1 MIELFT
7 AHAPELMFGSLLMFL
22 LTGFPVAFALAACGL
37 LFGFIGVEIGLL
49 SPSIFQA
56 LPLRVFGIIQNDTLL
71 AIPFFTLMGLVL
83 ERSGMAE
90 ELLDTVGQVFGPIR
104 GGLALAV
111 IFVGALLA
119 ATTGVVAAAVISM
132 GLISLPIM
140 LRYGY
145 SPAIASGA
153 ITASGTLAQIV
164 PPSLVL
170 IVIADQLGRSVGD
183 LYKGAFIPA
192 SILIG
197 LYVLFIIGLAIFK
210 PAMVPALPPEART
223 YREPDGSSGMR
234 SLGVFMLFVTIVSVT
249 FGIYYSEIL
258 SAFKGTEVKAALD
271 ETIVVALTGGTLFAF
286 VAAMANKLTGLGL
299 LSRITERVTFVL
311 IPPLALIFLV
321 LGTIFLG
328 VATPT
333 EGGAMGAVGG
343 MIMAF
348 SRGKLDMAM
357 LKHGL
362 ESTARLSC
370 FVLFILIGSTIFSFT
385 FTAVDGPIW
394 VEHLFDKLPGGEIG
408 FLVFVN
414 TVIFFLGFFIDFFE
428 IAFILIPLL
437 APVADKLGID
447 LVWFGVLLAMNLQTS
462 FLTPPFGFA
471 LFYLRSVAPAK
482 DYLDRITKQR
492 VAGVKT
498 TDIYAG
504 SIPFVLMQ
512 IVMVVALIAFPGL
525 VTFTLDKKLEVDLD
539 TIEIKVEGSGGGDG
553 GGWGAPQSDSWGGGA
568 APAEPA
574 PGGDAPA
581 EGSAA
586 PAESGSAAPAGEAA
600 PAGGNEGFGTQQRGW

>member
-1 MIELFT
+1 MIELFA
-7 AHAPELMFGSLLMFL
+7 AHIPELMFGSLILFL
-22 LTGFPVAFALAACGL
+22 LTGFPVAFSLAACGL
-37 LFGFIGVEIGLL
+37 MFGFLGMELGLL
-49 SPSIFQA
+49 PPSLFQA

-71 AIPFFTLMGLVL
+71 AIPFFTLMGLIL

-90 ELLDTVGQVFGPIR
+90 DLLDTVGQVFGPIR

-119 ATTGVVAAAVISM
+119 ATTGVVAASVISM

-153 ITASGTLAQIV
+153 ITASGTLAQII

-170 IVIADQLGRSVGD
+170 IVMADQLGRSVGD

-192 SILIG
+192 FVLVG
-197 LYVLFIIGLAIFK
+197 LYALFIIGLAIFK
-210 PAMVPALPPEART
+210 PTMVPALPPEARA
-223 YREPDGSSGMR
+223 YRQPDGSSGIR
-234 SLGVFMLFVTIVSVT
+234 SLVVFGLLVSAVSMA
-249 FGIYYSEIL
+249 FGLSYGDIL
-258 SAFKGTEVKAALD
+258 SAIKGEDVTPALD
-271 ETIVVALTGGTLFAF
+271 ETIVIALTGGTLLAL
-286 VAAMANKLTGLGL
+286 VGALINKALGLGL

-328 VATPT
+328 IATPT

-343 MIMAF
+343 MIMAWA
-348 SRGKLDMAM
+348 RGKLDMGL
-357 LKHGL
+357 LKHAL

-385 FTAVDGPIW
+385 FTAVDGQIW

-414 TVIFFLGFFIDFFE
+414 TVIFILGFFIDFFE
-428 IAFILIPLL
+428 IAFILVPLL
-437 APVADKLGID
+437 APVADKMGID

-482 DYLDRITKQR
+482 DYLDRITNKR
-492 VAGVKT
+492 IAGVKT
-498 TDIYAG
+498 MDIYRGA
-504 SIPFVLMQ
+504 IPFVIIQ
-512 IVMVVALIAFPGL
+512 IAMVAALIAFPGL
-525 VTFTLDKKLEVDLD
+525 VTFGLDKKIEVDLD
-539 TIEIKVEGSGGGDG
+539 TIEINVQSGSEGG
-553 GGWGAPQSDSWGGGA
+553 GGWGQQSDTWGGGGA
-568 APAEPA
+568 APADDGGAASEPA
-574 PGGDAPA
+574 PADGQAPTD
-581 EGSAA
+581 
-586 PAESGSAAPAGEAA
+586 SGTQSG
-600 PAGGNEGFGTQQRGW
+600 EGFGTNQRGW

>member
-1 MIELFT
+1 MIELFA
-7 AHAPELMFGSLLMFL
+7 AHAPEMMFGSLLIFL
-22 LTGFPVAFALAACGL
+22 LTGFPVAFSLAACGL
-37 LFGFIGVEIGLL
+37 LFGFLGIEAGLL

-71 AIPFFTLMGLVL
+71 AIPFFTLMGLIL

-119 ATTGVVAAAVISM
+119 ATTGVVAASVISM

-192 SILIG
+192 FILIG
-197 LYVLFIIGLAIFK
+197 LYALFIIGLAIFK
-210 PAMVPALPPEART
+210 PSLVPALPPEART
-223 YREPDGSSGMR
+223 YRQPDGSSGMR
-234 SLGVFMLFVTIVSVT
+234 SLGVFGLFVTIVAVT
-249 FGIYYSEIL
+249 FGMNYGEIL
-258 SAFKGTEVKAALD
+258 TALKGEEITPALD

-286 VAAMANKLTGLGL
+286 VAALINKVTGMGL

-343 MIMAF
+343 MVMALM
-348 SRGKLDMAM
+348 RGKLDMGL
-357 LKHGL
+357 LKHAL

-385 FTAVDGPIW
+385 FTAIDGQIW

-428 IAFILIPLL
+428 IAFILVPLL
-437 APVADKLGID
+437 APVADKMGID

-482 DYLDRITKQR
+482 DFIDRVTSKR

-498 TDIYAG
+498 MDIYRG
-504 SIPFVLMQ
+504 SIPFVIMQ
-512 IVMVVALIAFPGL
+512 IAMVVALIVFPGL
-525 VTFTLDKKLEVDLD
+525 VTFSLDKKVEVDLN
-539 TIEIKVEGSGGGDG
+539 TIEINVQSGGDG
-553 GGWGAPQSDSWGGGA
+553 GGWSQESSDSWGGGN
-568 APAEPA
+568 EP
-574 PGGDAPA
+574 
-581 EGSAA
+581 S
-586 PAESGSAAPAGEAA
+586 SSNEAA
-600 PAGGNEGFGTQQRGW
+600 PGSTPTDGAAPTDGNNSSSEGLGTTQRGW

>member
-7 AHAPELMFGSLLMFL
+7 AHAPELMFGSLLIFL

-145 SPAIASGA
+145 DKRLASG
-153 ITASGTLAQIV
+153 
-164 PPSLVL
+164 
-170 IVIADQLGRSVGD
+170 VIADQLGRSVGD
-183 LYKGAFIPA
+183 MYKGAFVPA
-192 SILIG
+192 FMLIG

-234 SLGVFMLFVTIVSVT
+234 SLGVFTVFITAIAVA
-249 FGIYYSEIL
+249 FGMHYGEIL
-258 SAFKGTEVKAALD
+258 SALKGTEVKPAMD

-286 VAAMANKLTGLGL
+286 VAAMINKLTGLGL

-343 MIMAF
+343 MILAF
-348 SRGKLDMAM
+348 SRGKLDLAM

-362 ESTARLSC
+362 EATARLSC

-428 IAFILIPLL
+428 IAFILVPLL

-482 DYLDRITKQR
+482 DYLDRVTRKR

-539 TIEIKVEGSGGGDG
+539 TIEIKIEGSGGGDG

-574 PGGDAPA
+574 QGGDAPA
-581 EGSAA
+581 EG
-586 PAESGSAAPAGEAA
+586 GSAAPTGEAA
-600 PAGGNEGFGTQQRGW
+600 PTGGNEGFGTQQRGW

>member
-1 MIELFT
+1 MIELLSNSI
-7 AHAPELMFGSLLMFL
+7 PQLMFGGLLIFL
-22 LTGFPVAFALAACGL
+22 LTGFPVAFSLAATGL
-37 LFGFIGVEIGLL
+37 LFGFIGMELGLL
-49 SPSIFQA
+49 PPSLFQA

-71 AIPFFTLMGLVL
+71 AIPFFTLMGLIL

-90 ELLDTVGQVFGPIR
+90 DLLDTVGQVFGPIR

-119 ATTGVVAAAVISM
+119 ATTGVVAASVISM

-145 SPAIASGA
+145 SRAVASGA

-170 IVIADQLGRSVGD
+170 IVMADQLGRSVGD

-192 SILIG
+192 FALIG
-197 LYVLFIIGLAIFK
+197 LYALFIIGLAIFK

-234 SLGVFMLFVTIVSVT
+234 SLGVFALVIVAISVAFGWFYADIVSAAKGEAVT
-249 FGIYYSEIL
+249 P
-258 SAFKGTEVKAALD
+258 ALD
-271 ETIVVALTGGTLFAF
+271 ETIVVTLTGGTLLAF
-286 VAAMANKLTGLGL
+286 VAALLNKALGLGL

-311 IPPLALIFLV
+311 IPPLVLIFLV

-328 VATPT
+328 IATPT

-348 SRGKLDMAM
+348 ARGKLDMSLLTHA
-357 LKHGL
+357 L

-385 FTAVDGPIW
+385 FTAVDGQIW
-394 VEHLFDKLPGGEIG
+394 VEHLFDKLPGGQLG
-408 FLVFVN
+408 FLLFVN
-414 TVIFFLGFFIDFFE
+414 VVIFFLGFFIDFFE
-428 IAFILIPLL
+428 IAFILVPLL
-437 APVADKLGID
+437 APVADKMGID

-471 LFYLRSVAPAK
+471 LFYLRSVAPSKA
-482 DYLDRITKQR
+482 YTDRSTRKQIE
-492 VAGVKT
+492 GVKT
-498 TDIYAG
+498 MDIYRG
-504 SIPFVLMQ
+504 SIPFVLLQ
-512 IVMVVALIAFPGL
+512 IVMVVMLIAFPQL
-525 VTFTLDKKLEVDLD
+525 VTSGLDEKVEVDLESIR
-539 TIEIKVEGSGGGDG
+539 IEIPTGDG
-553 GGWGAPQSDSWGGGA
+553 GW
-568 APAEPA
+568 
-574 PGGDAPA
+574 
-581 EGSAA
+581 
-586 PAESGSAAPAGEAA
+586 
-600 PAGGNEGFGTQQRGW
+600 GNEQKDGGW

>member
-1 MIELFT
+1 MIEFFA
-7 AHAPELMFGSLLMFL
+7 AHAPEMMFGSLMLFL

-37 LFGFIGVEIGLL
+37 LFGFLGMEAGLL

-56 LPLRVFGIIQNDTLL
+56 LPLRVFGIVQNDTLL
-71 AIPFFTLMGLVL
+71 AIPFFTLMGLIL

-90 ELLDTVGQVFGPIR
+90 DLLDTVGQVFGPIR

-119 ATTGVVAAAVISM
+119 ATTGVVAASVISM

-183 LYKGAFIPA
+183 MYKGAFIPA
-192 SILIG
+192 FALIAM
-197 LYVLFIIGLAIFK
+197 YALFIVGLAIFK
-210 PAMVPALPPEART
+210 PALVPALPPEART

-234 SLGVFMLFVTIVSVT
+234 SLGVFGLFVTIIAVT
-249 FGIYYSEIL
+249 FGLYYGEIMTAL
-258 SAFKGTEVKAALD
+258 GGTEVKPALD

-286 VAAMANKLTGLGL
+286 FAAVVNKVTGMGL

-343 MIMAF
+343 MAMALV
-348 SRGKLDMAM
+348 RGKLDMPL
-357 LKHGL
+357 LKHAL
-362 ESTARLSC
+362 EATARLSC

-385 FTAVDGPIW
+385 FTAVDGQIW

-414 TVIFFLGFFIDFFE
+414 AVIFFLGFFIDFFE

-437 APVADKLGID
+437 APVADKMGID

-482 DYLDRITKQR
+482 DYTDRVTSKL
-492 VAGVKT
+492 VKGVRT
-498 TDIYAG
+498 MDIYRG
-504 SIPFVLMQ
+504 SIPFVIMQ
-512 IVMVVALIAFPGL
+512 IAMVVALIVFPGL
-525 VTFTLDKKLEVDLD
+525 VTFSLDKKVEVDLD
-539 TIEIKVEGSGGGDG
+539 TIEINVQGGADG
-553 GGWGAPQSDSWGGGA
+553 GGWGQQQSDSWGGGA
-568 APAEPA
+568 ST
-574 PGGDAPA
+574 DAPA
-581 EGSAA
+581 APSPADGASA
-586 PAESGSAAPAGEAA
+586 PADEGASAPAGDAA
-600 PAGGNEGFGTQQRGW
+600 PSGSGDGFGTQQRGW